1 MKLRNLFVLFV
12 LGLSMLACSGGDEAA
27 TVGAEPAAPDA
38 APDAAP
44 EIQPIAAVPPELVAE
59 LLEPFHGDSDT

>member
-38 APDAAP
+38 AP
-44 EIQPIAAVPPELVAE
+44 EIQPIAAVPPELVAK